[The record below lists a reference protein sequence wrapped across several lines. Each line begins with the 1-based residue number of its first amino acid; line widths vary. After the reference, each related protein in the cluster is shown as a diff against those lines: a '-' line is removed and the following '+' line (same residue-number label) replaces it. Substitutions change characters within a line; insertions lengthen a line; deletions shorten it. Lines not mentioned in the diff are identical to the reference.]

1 MSKTWATLDQCN
13 PWLQTNT
20 HRPQVY
26 LQTAQFLP
34 APAAKS
40 GASPAEAG
48 HWTAPHQTW
57 EMFCS
62 QIHQYSNAQQILW
75 VYHRDFRNPLKKSPQ
90 LPWPNPPPQTFTC
103 GSHKACLSQKKSVY
117 SALAKI
123 TKDLQTLTIEQ
134 QGYFENSKCCF
145 RCKMKWISPVQQCS
159 HPPT

>member
-1 MSKTWATLDQCN
+1 
-13 PWLQTNT
+13 
-20 HRPQVY
+20 
-26 LQTAQFLP
+26 
-34 APAAKS
+34 
-40 GASPAEAG
+40 
-48 HWTAPHQTW
+48 
-57 EMFCS
+57 MFCS
-62 QIHQYSNAQQILW
+62 QTHQYSNAQQILW

-159 HPPT
+159 HPPTQKQQTGWFSLFSAFTFRQDSSRHYSKITGLI